1 MSLVSFRSWSLKS
14 MFKFDS
20 VSFNQPGIAVLTF
33 CGILTWVEKVNY
45 VFIAPVAG
53 DMRECFLS

>member
-1 MSLVSFRSWSLKS
+1 MYGWIGNMWFGEKKIIFNNEFGKFRYWSLKS

-33 CGILTWVEKVNY
+33 VE
-45 VFIAPVAG
+45 F
-53 DMRECFLS
+53 

>member
-1 MSLVSFRSWSLKS
+1 MYGWIENMCFGEKKIIFNNEFGKFRSWSLKS

-33 CGILTWVEKVNY
+33 VE
-45 VFIAPVAG
+45 F
-53 DMRECFLS
+53 